1 MNTQE
6 LEQREL
12 NSKVQKKFRLYEVLT
27 LVFAFAILFFILQKI
42 IKLKKKNLRQKK
54 ILETMAKAKQI
65 V

>member
-54 ILETMAKAKQI
+54 ILETLAKAKQI